1 MEQFVFVAVVVTP
14 TTITTPQW
22 LDILTQYSYERRTPL
37 LHIWP
42 WAIGYYAVNHYHKAV
57 RLTLNVCAVGD

>member
-14 TTITTPQW
+14 TTIMIKQW
-22 LDILTQYSYERRTPL
+22 LDILTQYERRTPL

-42 WAIGYYAVNHYHKAV
+42 WAIGYYADNHF
-57 RLTLNVCAVGD
+57 D